1 MFKKILFS
9 LFFVVLFSGNV
20 FSEESVP
27 LTTDSR
33 IRTLVYNPNEVYQL
47 KFHYGFQSFIE
58 FAPDEDIEIMFK
70 QAKEYLLKNRDMF
83 TNLKGTTT
91 NGVDDILFEIQQELT
106 NGNLYISDDG
116 GRLLAQTQMFKDFT
130 LETTFVILS

>member
-58 FAPDEDIEIMFK
+58 FAPDEDIEIIS
-70 QAKEYLLKNRDMF
+70 YLQF
-83 TNLKGTTT
+83 
-91 NGVDDILFEIQQELT
+91 F
-106 NGNLYISDDG
+106 
-116 GRLLAQTQMFKDFT
+116 
-130 LETTFVILS
+130 